1 MLRFLNTPCNMIIYW
16 DTMTTSC
23 FVSCKDIKAPK
34 EFQSSIVY
42 KFSCL
47 GCSKSCIEKTDRGH
61 YTRLNEYAKTD
72 KHSEIYK
79 HANDCKHFTYITNLL
94 KLNIDEFDT
103 NERFDLT
110 LFLLH
115 NSIILDKAKHW
126 PVFLFKEALAIHRQK
141 PELNHGIK
149 AFRELIVFLE
159 LISNYNYLYRQYY
172 LAINPQGYKYR
183 QYGNSNLS
191 SQVVTRFIM

>member
-1 MLRFLNTPCNMIIYW
+1 
-16 DTMTTSC
+16 MTTSC
-23 FVSCKDIKAPK
+23 FVSCKDKAPK

-42 KFSCL
+42 KFSCS
-47 GCSKSCIEKTDRGH
+47 GCSKSCIGKTDTCL
-61 YTRLNEYAKTD
+61 YTRLNEHSKTD

-79 HANDCKHFTYITNLL
+79 HINDCEHFTYINNLL

-115 NSIILDKAKHW
+115 KCTILDNAKHW
-126 PVFLFKEALAIHRQK
+126 PVLLFKEALAIHMQA
-141 PELNHGIK
+141 K
-149 AFRELIVFLE
+149 AGTQPWHQSVSVSRTDSFLIVDIE
-159 LISNYNYLYRQYY
+159 LQLSVYIVRDYY
-172 LAINPQGYKYR
+172 LAINPQGYKCR

-191 SQVVTRFIM
+191 SQVLTRFLM